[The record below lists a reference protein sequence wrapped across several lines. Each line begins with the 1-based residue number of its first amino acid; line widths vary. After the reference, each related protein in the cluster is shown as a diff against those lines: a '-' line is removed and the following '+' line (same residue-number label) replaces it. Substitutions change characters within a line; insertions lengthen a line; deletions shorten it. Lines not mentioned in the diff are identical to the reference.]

1 MTRQD
6 GGEPRLAPHQ
16 VSATR
21 EILDLLAVRPGIVLA
36 DAPGLGKSF
45 VAAAVAARMAARGFA
60 IELTPPASLVEQW
73 RVTLARFSVIARILT
88 HDSLSGDPFVPEA
101 GQKRLLIVDEAHR
114 FRNRATQ
121 RYEALARR
129 TVGAKCL
136 FLTATPICN
145 RLDDLYTLLALV
157 APDDVLTEAGVDS
170 LERVFRERDSER
182 VSIATRLLVIRRGRE
197 VLSEELRFG
206 ALRREVIRHEV
217 WSGGGEVT
225 AIIDDL
231 RFPLIGRAVREGD
244 SGVSE
249 EAGFKAPLALLRRW
263 LWRRLESSEAALIDS
278 IDRQRRFYERALS
291 SEATG
296 RRLTKSD
303 YLRLFPADEHGAAQE
318 VLFWDVLL
326 PTSTSLGDATT
337 AEIRR
342 EVERLNILRQ
352 RVLQSP
358 QTKRDAFLALCDAT
372 EECMLVFTGSIAT
385 ARSLHAWCR
394 TRKRSALLTS
404 HQALDAAGRRSTAG
418 ALFAALAD
426 GALDVLI
433 ATDVASEGL
442 DLQAAGVVV
451 HYDLPWSPVRLEQR
465 NGRIHRIG
473 QKRAQVRAIYFVPE
487 RQDDESGIVSILS
500 EKTRTIHRFM
510 PQRKRIVGGPLE
522 ILDTLRA
529 LLRPLVTRDSPMAR
543 LFARL
548 QREHLTAP
556 DAAGLLSRR
565 WRLGVEL
572 LIADA
577 VDEYLDA
584 GRWAELRDVLRRE

>member
-6 GGEPRLAPHQ
+6 REEPRLAPHQ
-16 VSATR
+16 VLATQ
-21 EILDLLAVRPGIVLA
+21 EILDVLAVRPGIVLA

-73 RVTLARFSVIARILT
+73 RATLARFSVIARILT
-88 HDSLSGDPFVPEA
+88 HDSLWGDPFVAEA
-101 GQKRLLIVDEAHR
+101 GEKRLLIVDEAHR

-157 APDDVLTEAGVDS
+157 APDDVLIDAGVDS

-197 VLSEELRFG
+197 VLGEELRFG
-206 ALRREVIRHEV
+206 ELRREVIRHEV
-217 WSGGGEVT
+217 WSGGGQVR

-231 RFPLIGRAVREGD
+231 RFPLIGSAVRED
-244 SGVSE
+244 AE
-249 EAGFKAPLALLRRW
+249 APLALLRRW
-263 LWRRLESSEAALIDS
+263 LWRRLESSEAALVDS

-291 SEATG
+291 SAGTG

-342 EVERLNILRQ
+342 EVERLNFLRQ

-358 QTKRDAFLALCDAT
+358 QTKRDAFLALCEAT

-385 ARSLHAWCR
+385 ARSLHASCR

-404 HQALDAAGRRSTAG
+404 SQALDAAGRRSTAG

-451 HYDLPWSPVRLEQR
+451 HYDLPWSPVRLDQR

-473 QKRAQVRAIYFVPE
+473 QKRAQVRAVYFVPE
-487 RQDDESGIVSILS
+487 RRDDESGIVSILS
-500 EKTRTIHRFM
+500 KKTRTIRRFM
-510 PQRKRIVGGPLE
+510 PHRKTIVGDPLE
-522 ILDTLRA
+522 RLDTPRA
-529 LLRPLVTRDSPMAR
+529 LLRPMVGRDSPMAR
-543 LFARL
+543 FFARL
-548 QREHLTAP
+548 QRQHLTTP
-556 DAAGLLSRR
+556 DAAALLSRR

-577 VDEYLDA
+577 CEGYLDST
-584 GRWAELRDVLRRE
+584 RWSELKSLLRTELSP